1 MVISKNIVD
10 VNEKIYSNSEG
21 GEDETTIKIVNCV
34 ENTEGHNYTTTV
46 TKGVQWGVNANVGLQ
61 LGLPQVG
68 AGLNAGLGGNYQ
80 RSTTNTFSKE
90 EKKENRVELQSHHE
104 EKVKIPPGKKVTV
117 KMTSYRVR
125 YKLQYTMEYKIFKE
139 AYIRVRIDTCGGL
152 GISGILPLCS
162 GTRIVTA
169 EQLMQ
174 SLPGFREDEEFAYV
188 TQEGELRWIAD
199 RMVVEKILTD
209 M

>member
-1 MVISKNIVD
+1 MQTSGCSSAYRK
-10 VNEKIYSNSEG
+10 SE
-21 GEDETTIKIVNCV
+21 
-34 ENTEGHNYTTTV
+34 
-46 TKGVQWGVNANVGLQ
+46 Q
-61 LGLPQVG
+61 
-68 AGLNAGLGGNYQ
+68 GLNAGLGGNYQ

-152 GISGILPLCS
+152 GNKRYLTAVLGHKNRDGRAIDAVATWLSRRRGVRLCHT
-162 GTRIVTA
+162 GRRA
-169 EQLMQ
+169 EV
-174 SLPGFREDEEFAYV
+174 DC
-188 TQEGELRWIAD
+188 
-199 RMVVEKILTD
+199 
-209 M
+209 